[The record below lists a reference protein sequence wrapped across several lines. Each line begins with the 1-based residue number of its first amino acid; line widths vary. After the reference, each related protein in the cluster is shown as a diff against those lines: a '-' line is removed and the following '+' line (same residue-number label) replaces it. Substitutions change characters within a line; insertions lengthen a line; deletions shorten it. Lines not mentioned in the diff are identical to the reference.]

1 MSKYNHHTPKT
12 IAIVKW
18 LLFLRIIS
26 VGFIFLLGCYLVMQ
40 GSDLP
45 PFLEGVKDEMFSVFE
60 MDRHDSFSFNIGM
73 LIGALFLPLVLLT
86 LQLLLVRQSRSYPML
101 LFLVILG
108 VILTVA
114 RGQLPILSLIIL
126 GLLSLKE
133 SRDYFIQKEELLEEK
148 RVDILDDF

>member
-1 MSKYNHHTPKT
+1 MSTYNHHIPKT

-26 VGFIFLLGCYLVMQ
+26 VGIIFLMGCYFVLQ
-40 GSDLP
+40 SSELP
-45 PFLEGVKDEMFSVFE
+45 TFMEGIQREFFNNFE
-60 MDRHDSFSFNIGM
+60 MNKNDSFSFNIGM
-73 LIGALFLPLVLLT
+73 LMGALFLPLVLLT

-114 RGQLPILSLIIL
+114 RGHLPILSLITL
-126 GLLSLKE
+126 GLLSLKA